1 MNILYTP
8 NPLAQKIK
16 KREKKKKSHYSMSE
30 YLLNFR
36 CNYKKEHVCICVRVS
51 AHTYKKAMCN
61 KKAMCQQL
69 II

>member
-1 MNILYTP
+1 
-8 NPLAQKIK
+8 
-16 KREKKKKSHYSMSE
+16 MSE

-36 CNYKKEHVCICVRVS
+36 CNDKKEHVCICVRVS